1 MFLLLSRHWPQTR
14 ARGGVPA
21 PSAGYAY
28 APCAGYAYAPSA
40 GYAYPQAMHMLP
52 PQAMHIRKLCI
63 CSLRRLCSLRR
74 HSNEIWA
81 AGPLRFH
88 PGRVKS
94 SQVTPAEYDRY
105 VKSSQVKSSRSQVK
119 SPWLSMIATAYSLWQ
134 HRPPPGSF
142 AWWDCEWAMPPPWAL
157 NERTHT
163 HGHMYMH
170 TYTCRPPGQ

>member
-1 MFLLLSRHWPQTR
+1 VTR
-14 ARGGVPA
+14 ARGCSCYYHATGHRLGPGGVFLLPLQAMHMLPA
-21 PSAGYAY
+21 
-28 APCAGYAYAPSA
+28 
-40 GYAYPQAMHMLP
+40 QAMHMLP